1 MTFDQWWAT
10 LTPKEQLLLGLN
22 NAKFVWQQASQ
33 AQRKLDAALCE
44 KLGIEGYG
52 SLAIAAAIRKTT
64 DHAQKIDPI

>member
-22 NAKFVWQQASQ
+22 NAKFVWQQSSK
-33 AQRKLDAALCE
+33 AQRELDAALCE

-52 SLAIAAAIRKTT
+52 SLAIAAAIRTYAKTT
-64 DHAQKIDPI
+64 DTDKT